1 MATMQRLPDETMR
14 LIRSGTAITDIGD
27 IAMAL
32 LDNSI
37 DAGATRFRF
46 EMSLDQFSVAAK
58 DNGCGIPG
66 ASMDV
71 LGQRYFTS
79 KNYQGWDRRHKL
91 LLGKKTIGY
100 RGEALASI
108 SQIGIVDIISRDSES
123 KRAFRCTVR
132 NEKRIFGGS
141 CALDLLDGYNTVVR
155 VTNIFASHPVRQRI
169 VGETAKRVA
178 DDIRFKLQVRSLGC
192 PEIAIQLVKS
202 TENTVVFSYNSTLS
216 LNQRVSQIYGPS
228 IAHGLDFIAL
238 DYDDYRLYGSMSR
251 TPILN
256 RIQHIFADGYVWD
269 SPELIGIIRSVL
281 TMSDYTNKTN
291 TIGNLESSTRSRAL
305 HPMFIL
311 TITRRCAKDTL
322 SSRIDHRTR
331 RDSFEVTAEIKHLVV
346 VACIKFLRKLGLMDD
361 SQIRSAMLL
370 VSGPKQFGTKRRF
383 ECTPEG
389 IHANSERLDTGG
401 KRQDALPS
409 VLSTGSMHCT
419 NSRFPIRTSSQ
430 LPRQNNCK
438 SSCAFPGSFG
448 TRVRREIPFAGAM
461 NSSDSGMP
469 IDIAALQVIGQADQ
483 KFIMC
488 REPAIWLVAIDQH
501 AADER
506 VRLEINYS
514 KLSHTLGAISRLP
527 LAHPASMADGISLLI
542 PPVLVALS
550 KHNYD
555 VVMGLQERLRLLG
568 IQLATPEM
576 AEPGGLVR
584 HSDTAVHITCVP
596 TVLAPRLRSSGQGGD
611 GFAKEFLVAAA
622 GWCLE
627 HHAAPNTC
635 PMSLQREAEANLDN
649 AWPALVSVPGIFL
662 DTLKSISC
670 RGAVKFNESLDLG
683 ECRAIVEQLA
693 ACKFPEFCAH
703 G

>member
-1 MATMQRLPDETMR
+1 MATMQRLPDETVR
-14 LIRSGTAITDIGD
+14 LIRSGAAITDIGD

-46 EMSLDQFSVAAK
+46 EMSLDQFSVAAR
-58 DNGCGIPG
+58 DNGCGIPA

-79 KNYQGWDRRHKL
+79 KNCQGWDRRHKL

-141 CALDLLDGYNTVVR
+141 CALDLLDGYSTVVS

-178 DDIRFKLQVRSLGC
+178 DDIRSKLQVRSLGC

-202 TENTVVFSYNSTLS
+202 TENTVVFSYSSTLS

-281 TMSDYTNKTN
+281 KMSDYTNKTN
-291 TIGNLESSTRSRAL
+291 TIGNLESSTRSRVL

-322 SSRIDHRTR
+322 SSRIDHQTR

-361 SQIRSAMLL
+361 SQI
-370 VSGPKQFGTKRRF
+370 
-383 ECTPEG
+383 
-389 IHANSERLDTGG
+389 H
-401 KRQDALPS
+401 
-409 VLSTGSMHCT
+409 
-419 NSRFPIRTSSQ
+419 
-430 LPRQNNCK
+430 
-438 SSCAFPGSFG
+438 CAFPGSFG
-448 TRVRREIPFAGAM
+448 TRVRHEIPFAGAM
-461 NSSDSGMP
+461 NSSDSRIP

-506 VRLEINYS
+506 VRLETNYS
-514 KLSHTLGAISRLP
+514 KLSRTLDAISRLP
-527 LAHPASMADGISLLI
+527 LAHPATMADGVSLLI

-555 VVMGLQERLRLLG
+555 VVIGLQERLRLLG

-576 AEPGGLVR
+576 AEPGRLVR

-627 HHAAPNTC
+627 HHAAVNTR

-703 G
+703 GR